1 MKPLLP
7 LLLAWSCAAI
17 SIDRQRARLRTGVDY
32 GWLRATPDV
41 RRPRAPPLVF
51 VHGTY
56 HGSWCWENYLRAA
69 AEEGYDAVAVDL
81 RGTSGSP
88 SGAKKV
94 RMAEHVDDLRA
105 FVADA
110 LGGARAPALVGH
122 SFGGAVVQKLL
133 EADADAR
140 LADGRAAPSVAGAAL
155 VCSVPPSG
163 NAGMVKRFVLR
174 TPRRALVVT
183 RGFALKSVL
192 TSRADCRELFF
203 GARSGVADGA
213 LDAHMRRMAADATC
227 GLDLADFQRALP
239 SRRAVAP
246 SGRADWLE
254 RAPPCLVVG
263 ARDDFVVD
271 LDGVRETAAFFGV
284 EPVVLADAPHD
295 LMLAPGWER
304 TMAPL
309 LDWLAGLGD
318 FAEGAA

>member
-1 MKPLLP
+1 ML
-7 LLLAWSCAAI
+7 
-17 SIDRQRARLRTGVDY
+17 
-32 GWLRATPDV
+32 
-41 RRPRAPPLVF
+41 
-51 VHGTY
+51 
-56 HGSWCWENYLRAA
+56 ENYLRAA

-246 SGRADWLE
+246 VGPRGLARA
-254 RAPPCLVVG
+254 RAAVPRRRRARRLRRRPRRR
-263 ARDDFVVD
+263 ARDR
-271 LDGVRETAAFFGV
+271 GVLRRRAG
-284 EPVVLADAPHD
+284 VLADAPHD

-304 TMAPL
+304 TMAPAPRR
-309 LDWLAGLGD
+309 LAGLGD
-318 FAEGAA
+318 FAEGAARALRSSLFASPRVCARARFVCAHVRGVLRTAAPERRGRSFFE